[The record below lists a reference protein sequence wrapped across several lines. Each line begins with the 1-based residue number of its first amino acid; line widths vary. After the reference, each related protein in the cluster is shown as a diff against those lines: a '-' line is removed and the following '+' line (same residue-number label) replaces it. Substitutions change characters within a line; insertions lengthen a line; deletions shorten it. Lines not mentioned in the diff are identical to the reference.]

1 METILSFAA
10 ILLLG
15 LLAARILRRVKFP
28 AVTAYLLL
36 GVVIGPGV
44 LGLVAGPVLDASGS
58 ISNIVL
64 SFVAFGLGQSF
75 SRENLSRI
83 GKSVLWISLLEASGA
98 WLLVTF
104 SCLYLLRQPLPV
116 SLLFGSIASA
126 TAPATTVMVVR
137 ESGAKGNFTD
147 TLLGVVAT
155 DDAWC
160 IIIFAVSLAVAR
172 GLIGSAGGGFHLSA
186 AFARSLLE
194 IGGAL
199 GLGASLALIFTLLS
213 RHVRTSGDLLIYTLG
228 FILLN
233 TGLAIYFHLSVLL
246 ASMFLGMVVVN
257 LNKTSFKFFDVVR
270 TVDSPLYLAFFVLA
284 GASLEIH
291 VLTKLGLLSLSYFI
305 FRILGKVGGA
315 SLGGWISRAAT
326 PVKKYLGFGL
336 VPQAGV
342 ALGVALIAKAEF
354 PLIGGMIFTTI
365 VTTTILY
372 ELVGPFF
379 TRWAL
384 RKAGEIGQGYV
395 TAR

>member
-15 LLAARILRRVKFP
+15 LLAARILRQIKFP

-36 GVVIGPGV
+36 GILIGPEV
-44 LGLVAGPVLDASGS
+44 LGLVARPILGVSGS

-64 SFVAFGLGQSF
+64 SFVAFGLGQDF
-75 SRENLSRI
+75 SRENFSRI
-83 GKSVLWISLLEASGA
+83 GKPVLWISLLAAIGA
-98 WLLVTF
+98 WLLVTS

-116 SLLFGSIASA
+116 CLLFGAIASA
-126 TAPATTVMVVR
+126 TAPAATVMVVR
-137 ESGAKGNFTD
+137 ESGAKGTFTD
-147 TLLGVVAT
+147 TLLGVVAI

-160 IIIFAVSLAVAR
+160 LIIFAISLALAK
-172 GLIGSAGGGFHLSA
+172 GLTHSAGESFHLSA

-199 GLGASLALIFTLLS
+199 GLGTLIALIFTYFS
-213 RHVRTSGDLLIYTLG
+213 RHLRSPGDLLIYTLG

-246 ASMFLGMVVVN
+246 ASMFLGMVLVN
-257 LNKTSFKFFDVVR
+257 INKTSFRFFDTLR

-291 VLTKLGLLSLSYFI
+291 VLGKLGLLSLTYFI

-315 SLGGWISRAAT
+315 SLGGWISRAASST
-326 PVKKYLGFGL
+326 KKYLGFAL
-336 VPQAGV
+336 LPQAGV
-342 ALGVALIAKAEF
+342 ALGAALIAKAEF
-354 PLIGGMIFTTI
+354 PPLGGMIFTTI
-365 VTTTILY
+365 LTTTVLY
-372 ELVGPFF
+372 EIIGPFF

-384 RKAGEIGQGYV
+384 HKAGEIG
-395 TAR
+395 AE

>member
-15 LLAARILRRVKFP
+15 LLAARLLRHIKFP

-36 GVVIGPGV
+36 GILIGPEV
-44 LGLVAGPVLDASGS
+44 LGLVARPILGASGS

-64 SFVAFGLGQSF
+64 SFVAFGLGQNF
-75 SRENLSRI
+75 SRGNVSRI

-104 SCLYLLRQPLPV
+104 SCLYLLRQSLPV

-126 TAPATTVMVVR
+126 TAPAATVMVVR
-137 ESGAKGNFTD
+137 ESGAKGTFTD
-147 TLLGVVAT
+147 TLLGVVAV

-160 IIIFAVSLAVAR
+160 LIIFAISLALAK
-172 GLIGSAGGGFHLSA
+172 GLTHWGGEAFHLSA
-186 AFARSLLE
+186 PFARSLVE

-199 GLGASLALIFTLLS
+199 GLGTLVALILTLFCRYLRS
-213 RHVRTSGDLLIYTLG
+213 PEDLLICTVG

-246 ASMFLGMVVVN
+246 ASIFLGMILVN
-257 LNKTSFKFFDVVR
+257 VNKMSFRFFEILR
-270 TVDSPLYLAFFVLA
+270 TVESPLYLAFFVLA

-291 VLTKLGLLSLSYFI
+291 VLGKLGLIGLSYFI

-315 SLGGWISRAAT
+315 SLGGWISRAT
-326 PVKKYLGFGL
+326 SPIKKYLGFGL

-354 PLIGGMIFTTI
+354 PLMGGMIFTTI
-365 VTTTILY
+365 VATTVFY
-372 ELVGPFF
+372 EIVGPFF

-384 RKAGEIGQGYV
+384 HKAGEIG
-395 TAR
+395 RE

>member
-15 LLAARILRRVKFP
+15 LLAARLLRHIKFP

-36 GVVIGPGV
+36 GILIGPEV
-44 LGLVAGPVLDASGS
+44 LGLVARPILGASGS

-64 SFVAFGLGQSF
+64 SFVAFGLGQNF
-75 SRENLSRI
+75 SRGNVSRI

-104 SCLYLLRQPLPV
+104 SCLYLLRQSLPV

-126 TAPATTVMVVR
+126 TAPAATVMVVR
-137 ESGAKGNFTD
+137 ESGAKGTFTD
-147 TLLGVVAT
+147 TLLGVVAV

-160 IIIFAVSLAVAR
+160 LIIFAISLALAR
-172 GLIGSAGGGFHLSA
+172 GLTHSAGEAFHLSA
-186 AFARSLLE
+186 PFARSLVE

-199 GLGASLALIFTLLS
+199 GLGTLVALILTLFCRYLRS
-213 RHVRTSGDLLIYTLG
+213 PEDLLICTVG

-246 ASMFLGMVVVN
+246 ASIFLGMILVN
-257 LNKTSFKFFDVVR
+257 VNKMSFRFFEILR
-270 TVDSPLYLAFFVLA
+270 TVESPLYLAFFVLA

-291 VLTKLGLLSLSYFI
+291 VLGKLGLIGLSYFI

-315 SLGGWISRAAT
+315 SLGGWISRAT
-326 PVKKYLGFGL
+326 SPIKKYLGFGL

-354 PLIGGMIFTTI
+354 PLMGGMIFTVI

-372 ELVGPFF
+372 EIVGPFF

-384 RKAGEIGQGYV
+384 HKAGEIG
-395 TAR
+395 RE

>member
-36 GVVIGPGV
+36 GVLIGPAV

-98 WLLVTF
+98 WLLVTL

-116 SLLFGSIASA
+116 CLLFGSIASA
-126 TAPATTVMVVR
+126 TAPAATVMVVR

-147 TLLGVVAT
+147 TLLGVVAL

-160 IIIFAVSLAVAR
+160 LIIFAVSLAVAR
-172 GLIGSAGGGFHLSA
+172 GLTHSAGEGFHLSA

-213 RHVRTSGDLLIYTLG
+213 RHIRTSGDLLIYTLG

-257 LNKTSFKFFDVVR
+257 LSKTSFRFFDVVR

-284 GASLEIH
+284 GANLEIH

-372 ELVGPFF
+372 EIVGPFF

-384 RKAGEIGQGYV
+384 HKAGEIGQG
-395 TAR
+395 

>member
-1 METILSFAA
+1 VETILSFAA

-15 LLAARILRRVKFP
+15 LLAARILRQIKFP

-36 GVVIGPGV
+36 GILIGPEV
-44 LGLVAGPVLDASGS
+44 LGLVARPILGASGS

-64 SFVAFGLGQSF
+64 SFVAFSLGQNF
-75 SRENLSRI
+75 SRENFSRI
-83 GKSVLWISLLEASGA
+83 GKPVLWISLLAAIGA

-104 SCLYLLRQPLPV
+104 SCLYLLRQSLPV
-116 SLLFGSIASA
+116 SLLFGAIASA
-126 TAPATTVMVVR
+126 TAPAATVMVVR
-137 ESGAKGNFTD
+137 ESGAKGTFTD
-147 TLLGVVAT
+147 TLLGVVAI

-160 IIIFAVSLAVAR
+160 LIIFAISLALAK
-172 GLIGSAGGGFHLSA
+172 GSTHSGGDGFHLSA

-199 GLGASLALIFTLLS
+199 GLGTLMALIFTYFS
-213 RHVRTSGDLLIYTLG
+213 RHLRSPGDLLIYTLG

-246 ASMFLGMVVVN
+246 ASMFLGMMLVN
-257 LNKTSFKFFDVVR
+257 INKTSFRFFDIVR

-291 VLTKLGLLSLSYFI
+291 LLAKLGLLSLTYFI
-305 FRILGKVGGA
+305 FRVLGKVGGA
-315 SLGGWISRAAT
+315 SLGGWISRAAS
-326 PVKKYLGFGL
+326 PVKKYLGFAL

-354 PLIGGMIFTTI
+354 PPMGGMIFTTI
-365 VTTTILY
+365 VATTILY
-372 ELVGPFF
+372 EIIGPFF
-379 TRWAL
+379 TQWAL
-384 RKAGEIGQGYV
+384 HKAGEIG
-395 TAR
+395 AE

>member
-1 METILSFAA
+1 VETILSFAA

-15 LLAARILRRVKFP
+15 LLAARILRRIKFP

-36 GVVIGPGV
+36 GILIGPEV
-44 LGLVAGPVLDASGS
+44 LGLVARPILGVSGS

-75 SRENLSRI
+75 SRENFSRI

-116 SLLFGSIASA
+116 SLLFGAIASA
-126 TAPATTVMVVR
+126 TAPAATVMVVR
-137 ESGAKGNFTD
+137 ESGAKGTFTD
-147 TLLGVVAT
+147 TLLGVVAI

-160 IIIFAVSLAVAR
+160 LIIFAVSLALAK
-172 GLIGSAGGGFHLSA
+172 GLVHSGGEGFHLSA
-186 AFARSLLE
+186 AFVRSLLE

-199 GLGASLALIFTLLS
+199 GLGTLMALILTYFS
-213 RHVRTSGDLLIYTLG
+213 RHLRSPGDLLIYTLG

-246 ASMFLGMVVVN
+246 ASMFLGMVLVN
-257 LNKTSFKFFDVVR
+257 INKTSFRFFDTLR

-291 VLTKLGLLSLSYFI
+291 VLGKLGLLSLTYFI

-315 SLGGWISRAAT
+315 SLGGWISRAAS

-354 PLIGGMIFTTI
+354 PTLGGMIFTTI
-365 VTTTILY
+365 VATTVLY
-372 ELVGPFF
+372 EIVGPFF

-384 RKAGEIGQGYV
+384 HKAGEIGGE
-395 TAR
+395 

>member
-1 METILSFAA
+1 
-10 ILLLG
+10 
-15 LLAARILRRVKFP
+15 
-28 AVTAYLLL
+28 
-36 GVVIGPGV
+36 
-44 LGLVAGPVLDASGS
+44 
-58 ISNIVL
+58 
-64 SFVAFGLGQSF
+64 
-75 SRENLSRI
+75 
-83 GKSVLWISLLEASGA
+83 
-98 WLLVTF
+98 
-104 SCLYLLRQPLPV
+104 
-116 SLLFGSIASA
+116 
-126 TAPATTVMVVR
+126 MVVR

-147 TLLGVVAT
+147 TLLGVVAL

-160 IIIFAVSLAVAR
+160 LIIFAVSLAVAR
-172 GLIGSAGGGFHLSA
+172 GLTDSAGGGFHLSA

-199 GLGASLALIFTLLS
+199 GLGTSLALIFTLLS
-213 RHVRTSGDLLIYTLG
+213 RHIRTSGDLLIYTLG

-257 LNKTSFKFFDVVR
+257 LSKTSFRFFDVVR

-305 FRILGKVGGA
+305 FRVLGKVGGA
-315 SLGGWISRAAT
+315 SLGGWISKAAT

-342 ALGVALIAKAEF
+342 ALGVALITKAEF

-372 ELVGPFF
+372 EIVGPFF

-384 RKAGEIGQGYV
+384 HKAGEIGQG
-395 TAR
+395 

>member
-1 METILSFAA
+1 VETILSFAA

-15 LLAARILRRVKFP
+15 LLAARMLRRVKFP

-36 GVVIGPGV
+36 GILIGPEV
-44 LGLVAGPVLDASGS
+44 LGLVARPILGVTGS

-64 SFVAFGLGQSF
+64 SFVAFGLGQNF
-75 SRENLSRI
+75 SRENFSRI

-116 SLLFGSIASA
+116 CLLFGAIASA
-126 TAPATTVMVVR
+126 TAPAATVMVVR
-137 ESGAKGNFTD
+137 ESGAKGTFTD
-147 TLLGVVAT
+147 TLLGVVAL

-160 IIIFAVSLAVAR
+160 LIIFAVSLALAK
-172 GLIGSAGGGFHLSA
+172 GLIHSGGEGFHLSA

-199 GLGASLALIFTLLS
+199 GLGTLMALIFTYFS
-213 RHVRTSGDLLIYTLG
+213 RHLRSPGDLLIYTLG

-246 ASMFLGMVVVN
+246 ASIFLGMVLVN
-257 LNKTSFKFFDVVR
+257 INKTSFRFFDTLR

-291 VLTKLGLLSLSYFI
+291 VLGKLGLLALTYFI

-315 SLGGWISRAAT
+315 SLGGWISRAASST
-326 PVKKYLGFGL
+326 KKYLGFAL
-336 VPQAGV
+336 LPQAGV
-342 ALGVALIAKAEF
+342 ALGAALIAKAEF
-354 PLIGGMIFTTI
+354 PPLGGMIFTTI
-365 VTTTILY
+365 LITTILY
-372 ELVGPFF
+372 EIIGPFF

-384 RKAGEIGQGYV
+384 HKAGEIG
-395 TAR
+395 AE

>member
-15 LLAARILRRVKFP
+15 LLAARILRRVRFP

-36 GVVIGPGV
+36 GILIGPEV
-44 LGLVAGPVLDASGS
+44 LRLVATPILGASGT

-64 SFVAFGLGQSF
+64 SFVAFSLGQNF
-75 SRENLSRI
+75 SRENFSRI

-104 SCLYLLRQPLPV
+104 SCLYLLKQPLPV
-116 SLLFGSIASA
+116 SLLFGAIASA
-126 TAPATTVMVVR
+126 TAPAATVMVVR
-137 ESGAKGNFTD
+137 ESRAKGTFTD
-147 TLLGVVAT
+147 TLLGVVAV

-160 IIIFAVSLAVAR
+160 LIIFAISLALAK
-172 GLIGSAGGGFHLSA
+172 GLTQAGGEGFHLSA

-199 GLGASLALIFTLLS
+199 GLGALMALIFTYFS
-213 RHVRTSGDLLIYTLG
+213 RHVRSPGDLLIYTLG

-246 ASMFLGMVVVN
+246 ASMFLGIVLVN
-257 LNKTSFKFFDVVR
+257 TSKISFRFFDTLR
-270 TVDSPLYLAFFVLA
+270 TIDSPLYLAFFVLA
-284 GASLEIH
+284 GASLEVH
-291 VLTKLGLLSLSYFI
+291 VLGKLGLLALTYFI

-315 SLGGWISRAAT
+315 SLGGWISRAAS
-326 PVKKYLGFGL
+326 PIKKYLGFGL

-354 PLIGGMIFTTI
+354 PLMGGMIFTTI
-365 VTTTILY
+365 VATTVLY
-372 ELVGPFF
+372 EIVGPFF

-384 RKAGEIGQGYV
+384 HKAGEIG
-395 TAR
+395 AE